1 MPQRWPFFS
10 KRKPPQPRFLD
21 LFNQSLHFH
30 DIRQLFDTE
39 LLEPQYFTQKKLRK
53 KTHHSALRS
62 RFFVNF
68 APLKDIFPNLTLFVY
83 MTILRSLAKI
93 VSIFL
98 FITFSSS
105 IGNQLNAQDGK
116 ALFSQNCASCH
127 AVNKKLTG
135 PALAGVEDR
144 WSDKKNLY
152 AWIKNSAAFLNTGDP
167 YATKLYNEYNKTAMN
182 SFPGLADKD
191 IDAILAYIKTVPAA
205 GATPSGG
212 QATAGAPAED
222 SDSTL
227 VFGILTLILALLSL
241 ILLQVN
247 SNLKKLSDDK
257 SGIPATEPV
266 PFYRNKAYIAFI
278 AIIFFIGGG
287 YMTTVGA
294 MNLGRSKDY
303 QPEQPIYYSH
313 KVHAGVN
320 QINCQYCH
328 AGTYQGKQATFP
340 SVNVC
345 MNCHAAINEYKGEPL
360 VRENGD
366 IVDGT
371 AEIKKLYKYAGFTE
385 GQPWDATKAKP
396 IEWVRIH
403 NLPDHVY
410 FNHAQHVNAGQVA
423 CQQCHGDIQNMG
435 EVKQFAD
442 LSMGWCVNCHRE
454 TKVQF
459 KDNGFY
465 SIYEKFHADLKSGKI
480 DSTKGITVEK
490 IGGTECQKCHY

>member
-1 MPQRWPFFS
+1 
-10 KRKPPQPRFLD
+10 
-21 LFNQSLHFH
+21 
-30 DIRQLFDTE
+30 
-39 LLEPQYFTQKKLRK
+39 
-53 KTHHSALRS
+53 
-62 RFFVNF
+62 
-68 APLKDIFPNLTLFVY
+68 

-98 FITFSSS
+98 FITLSSS

-144 WSDKKNLY
+144 WPDKKNLH
-152 AWIKNSAAFLNTGDP
+152 AWIKNNQAFLKTGDA
-167 YATKLYNEYNKTAMN
+167 YANKLYNEYNKTAMN
-182 SFPGLADKD
+182 LFPNLSDKD
-191 IDAILAYIKTVPAA
+191 IDAILAYIKSVPAA
-205 GATPSGG
+205 GAAPAGG
-212 QATAGAPAED
+212 TATAAAPAEE

-227 VFGILTLILALLSL
+227 VFGLLTLILAVVAL

-257 SGIPATEPV
+257 SGIPANEPV

-278 AIIFFIGGG
+278 AIILFIGGG

-294 MNLGRSKDY
+294 MNLGRSKNY

-328 AGTYQGKQATFP
+328 TGTYQGKQATLP

-345 MNCHAAINEYKGEPL
+345 MNCHAAINEYKGEAL
-360 VRENGD
+360 KRENGD
-366 IVDGT
+366 VVDGT

-385 GQPWDATKAKP
+385 GQPWDASKAKP

-410 FNHAQHVNAGQVA
+410 FNHAQHVKAGQIA
-423 CQQCHGDIQNMG
+423 CQQCHGEIQKMG
-435 EVKQFAD
+435 EVKQFSD
-442 LSMGWCVNCHRE
+442 LSMGWCINCHRN
-454 TKVQF
+454 TQVQF

>member
-1 MPQRWPFFS
+1 
-10 KRKPPQPRFLD
+10 
-21 LFNQSLHFH
+21 
-30 DIRQLFDTE
+30 
-39 LLEPQYFTQKKLRK
+39 
-53 KTHHSALRS
+53 
-62 RFFVNF
+62 
-68 APLKDIFPNLTLFVY
+68 
-83 MTILRSLAKI
+83 MTMLRSLAKI

-98 FITFSSS
+98 FITLSSS

-127 AVNKKLTG
+127 AVNKNLTG

-144 WSDKKNLY
+144 WSEKKNLY
-152 AWIKNSAAFLNTGDP
+152 AWIKNSAAYLKTGDP

-182 SFPGLADKD
+182 LFPSLTDQD
-191 IDAILAYIKTVPAA
+191 IDAILGYIKTVPAV
-205 GATPSGG
+205 GAAPVGG
-212 QATAGAPAED
+212 AAVEAPKED

-227 VFGILTLILALLSL
+227 IFGLLTLILAVVSI

-257 SGIPATEPV
+257 SNIPGSNPV

-278 AIIFFIGGG
+278 AIILFIVGG
-287 YMTTVGA
+287 YLTTKGA

-313 KVHAGVN
+313 TVHAGVN

-328 AGTYQGKQATFP
+328 TGVYQGKQATLP

-345 MNCHAAINEYKGEPL
+345 MNCHMAINEYNGAPL

-385 GQPWDATKAKP
+385 GQPWDPANAKP

-423 CQQCHGDIQNMG
+423 CQQCHGEIQKMG
-435 EVKQFAD
+435 EVKQFSD
-442 LSMGWCVNCHRE
+442 LSMGWCINCHRNSE
-454 TKVQF
+454 VQF

-465 SIYEKFHADLKSGKI
+465 SIYEKFHADLSSGKI

>member
-1 MPQRWPFFS
+1 M
-10 KRKPPQPRFLD
+10 
-21 LFNQSLHFH
+21 
-30 DIRQLFDTE
+30 
-39 LLEPQYFTQKKLRK
+39 
-53 KTHHSALRS
+53 
-62 RFFVNF
+62 
-68 APLKDIFPNLTLFVY
+68 
-83 MTILRSLAKI
+83 LRSLAKI

-98 FITFSSS
+98 FITLSSS

-127 AVNKKLTG
+127 AVNKNLTG

-144 WSDKKNLY
+144 WAEKKNLY
-152 AWIKNSAAFLNTGDP
+152 AWIKNSAAYLKTGDP
-167 YATKLYNEYNKTAMN
+167 YAVKLYNDYNKTAMN
-182 SFPGLADKD
+182 LFPSLTDQD
-191 IDAILAYIKTVPAA
+191 IDAILAYIKTVPAVGAAPVA
-205 GATPSGG
+205 GA
-212 QATAGAPAED
+212 AAEAPKED

-227 VFGILTLILALLSL
+227 IFGLLTLILAVVSL

-257 SGIPATEPV
+257 SNIPGSNPV

-278 AIIFFIGGG
+278 AIILFIIGG
-287 YMTTVGA
+287 YMTTKGA

-313 KVHAGVN
+313 TVHAGVN

-328 AGTYQGKQATFP
+328 TGTYQGKQATLP

-345 MNCHAAINEYKGEPL
+345 MNCHMAINEYNGAPL

-385 GQPWDATKAKP
+385 GQPWDPANAKP
-396 IEWVRIH
+396 IEWLRIH

-423 CQQCHGDIQNMG
+423 CQQCHGEIQKMG
-435 EVKQFAD
+435 EVKQFSD
-442 LSMGWCVNCHRE
+442 LSMGWCINCHRNSE
-454 TKVQF
+454 VKF

-480 DSTKGITVEK
+480 DSAKGITVEK